1 MKACNFDPPPPLCH
15 AYVTIGSAPP
25 LPTPYFKVCYAGFNL
40 SENPKKKVVLVISQQ
55 MRVKM
60 QFFFILNDFKSLGLF
75 YFTVEHNFC
84 VLYKYFANFVSLEK
98 IAKIK
103 CANIRHLLS
112 IYKKKTYPS
121 RK

>member
-1 MKACNFDPPPPLCH
+1 MKACNFDTPPFVTLTSRVAPPH
-15 AYVTIGSAPP
+15 P

-112 IYKKKTYPS
+112 IYKKKTCPS